1 MKTTVNILIPF
12 DLGLELDFIGPDA
25 TAVAKEISSHP
36 IPELTFEGRR
46 FSDVRLTAQIYKF
59 GVGLVAL
66 SFAAEGELDF
76 FASLSCRTEAFQ
88 VQGVPITQWAKTLVD
103 GVIAGARRFASH
115 TYDRR
120 LEDVDP
126 FPIFVF
132 EKGAVV
138 DAAEFVAAHE
148 KALTG
153 IVSGEP
159 NYDALSDF
167 VLAQEKIRNFGYYE
181 NELILIKRFGAAV
194 SSAESQTILDLIR
207 LAYALYWSLRAYNF
221 LLEKEIDKAQ
231 ALLANLPPY
240 FKFWAMPG
248 RYQTFSREAM
258 DFVRDKLAI
267 VDSLHNVQANIPRID
282 SDWHLRTIYKNVE
295 REFDIDELSKAV
307 DTKLERIEQSYNS
320 ARDFISTNFF
330 IAVEIVLILSLLWMM
345 LDTSLLFV
353 IAQK

>member
-1 MKTTVNILIPF
+1 MKSTVHILIPV
-12 DLGLELDFIGPDA
+12 DLGRELDFVGPDA

-36 IPELTFEGRR
+36 IRDLAFEGRR
-46 FSDVRLTAQIYKF
+46 FADIRLAAQIYKF
-59 GVGLVAL
+59 GVGLLAL
-66 SFAAEGELDF
+66 SFAADGDLDF
-76 FASLSCRTEAFQ
+76 FAALSCRTEALQ
-88 VQGVPITQWAKTLVD
+88 VEGAPIIPWAKTLVD
-103 GVIAGARRFASH
+103 GVIGSARRFASH
-115 TYDRR
+115 TYNRR

-132 EKGAVV
+132 DKGGVT
-138 DAAEFVAAHE
+138 DAAEFVATHE

-181 NELILIKRFGAAV
+181 NELILIKRFGAVV
-194 SSAESQTILDLIR
+194 SSEESGTIVELIR
-207 LAYALYWSLRAYNF
+207 LAYSLYWSLRAYNF
-221 LLEKEIDKAQ
+221 FLEKEIDQAQ
-231 ALLANLPPY
+231 ELLADLPPY
-240 FKFWAMPG
+240 YKFWAMPS

-295 REFDIDELSKAV
+295 KEFDIDELSKAV

-330 IAVEIVLILSLLWMM
+330 IAVEIVLILSLAWMM
-345 LDTSLLFV
+345 LDTGLLFI
-353 IAQK
+353 IAHK